1 MQSSSD
7 FTALIPML
15 LPRIPFFLICVGGLV
30 IAMMQ
35 MKTHPKPAL
44 LVLLA
49 SLALLGGFL
58 TSVGSNVL
66 VLQRAHGGS
75 AAELGVV
82 LSVLGMVQAVLSA
95 AGYALLIWAAFAD
108 RAPATQ
114 PQRAV

>member
-1 MQSSSD
+1 MQTTSHLA
-7 FTALIPML
+7 ALISML

-30 IAMMQ
+30 LALSQ

-49 SLALLGGFL
+49 SLALLGGFV
-58 TSVGSNVL
+58 TSVGSNFL

-82 LSVLGMVQAVLSA
+82 LSVLGMIQAVLSA
-95 AGYALLIWAAFAD
+95 AGYALLIWAAFTD
-108 RAPATQ
+108 RTPATQ
-114 PQRAV
+114 PQRGV